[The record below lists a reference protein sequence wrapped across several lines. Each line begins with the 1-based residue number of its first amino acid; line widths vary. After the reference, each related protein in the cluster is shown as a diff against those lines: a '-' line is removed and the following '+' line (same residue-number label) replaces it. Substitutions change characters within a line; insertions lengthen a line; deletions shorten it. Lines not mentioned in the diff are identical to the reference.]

1 MKAAYSLTYKKF
13 AAFIK
18 RYPSLQIVFHFE
30 CNMISVNQL
39 TFFRASTEFPRS
51 SVARSPDESSDEE
64 MEMLVNMGDE
74 YEMEVVEVV
83 EEETSTVNSKPP
95 KKTTTESSS
104 SSPGGD

>member
-1 MKAAYSLTYKKF
+1 MGNQCINYGINESRCTDCPLLDDDDLT
-13 AAFIK
+13 
-18 RYPSLQIVFHFE
+18 
-30 CNMISVNQL
+30 
-39 TFFRASTEFPRS
+39 
-51 SVARSPDESSDEE
+51 DEE

-83 EEETSTVNSKPP
+83 EEETSTANSKPP